1 MGQRRRRPRRQIFFD
16 VQHKGNARLAVLLGL
31 CTVAALAF
39 LLMDLQLRPQIRE
52 WGQARARYLATQAI
66 NQAISQELEE
76 NGRNTRT
83 WSDLKRISSGRYW
96 RCRPMWSR
104 STP

>member
-1 MGQRRRRPRRQIFFD
+1 MCSTGAMP
-16 VQHKGNARLAVLLGL
+16 ALAVLLALG
-31 CTVAALAF
+31 TFGALAF

-76 NGRNTRT
+76 NGDEYQ
-83 WSDLKRISSGRYW
+83 DLVRFEKDQFGQIL